1 MNQSTN
7 IDGTIDA
14 YEVPML
20 LKTVASSSV
29 INDTKAVEPLNGM
42 KSTHYCSPRQEG

>member
-14 YEVPML
+14 CEVPMP

-29 INDTKAVEPLNGM
+29 INVNKAVEPLNGM
-42 KSTHYCSPRQEG
+42 NSTHCSPRQEG